1 MPPWDIL
8 LLFLVLSSEVMM
20 PLSHIHQTSPIK
32 VKYYRGEVFLMVLL
46 TREQIEARLVALH
59 RASIELVSD
68 LSLEVVL
75 ERIAHLA
82 REQAG
87 ARYAALGVLDDQGK
101 LVKFITVGM
110 TADEMRQMAHPPIGL
125 GLIGAI
131 AKERR
136 TIRVPD
142 ISRDERGV
150 CFPPNHPHMTSFLG
164 VPILSGNQLF
174 GQIYLTDKEDYTEFT
189 RDDERVIET
198 LAAYAAVA
206 IANARMY
213 ETLVERDQ
221 ALSQSNKDLGLLNNI
236 GEMLASSNQLDE
248 ILEKT
253 LDHVMS
259 YLEVEAGEIFLTEE
273 DGLSLRMVLHRGEAV
288 DTFWTKDQF
297 KLGEG
302 FVGLVAENGKPL
314 VSNSLHQDMR
324 FLRKQVIQAGFQCVA
339 CIPLTAHGN
348 VIGVMGIATRHT
360 ERLKQ
365 REIGLLM
372 AIGTWA
378 GTAIEIVRLNQQGR
392 RLAVLEERERI
403 GMDLHD
409 GIIQSIYAVG
419 LALDY
424 ARMEVESNPQK
435 SIVKLE
441 QAIEG
446 LNSTIR
452 DIRTYIMD
460 LRPRQFRGEN
470 LKESLQHLIDETQ
483 ANTRIE
489 INLTGPDDGALILP
503 TVVSTALFHICQEA
517 LANIAK
523 HAEAQHAKINL
534 WTTPGRVLLE
544 ISDDGLGFELSQM
557 RMVLGHGLAN
567 MVTRARKVG
576 GDIEINSEPGK
587 GTSILAWAPLNQD
600 EESAQSQ

>member
-1 MPPWDIL
+1 
-8 LLFLVLSSEVMM
+8 
-20 PLSHIHQTSPIK
+20 
-32 VKYYRGEVFLMVLL
+32 MVLL

-59 RASIELVSD
+59 RASLELVSD

-75 ERIAHLA
+75 DRIAHLA

-87 ARYAALGVLDDQGK
+87 ARYGALGVLDEQGN
-101 LVKFITVGM
+101 LVHFIPVGM
-110 TADEMRQMAHPPIGL
+110 TSEEIHQMAHPPIGL

-142 ISRDERGV
+142 ISRDDRSVG
-150 CFPPNHPHMTSFLG
+150 FPPNHPPMTSFLG

-189 RDDERVIET
+189 RDDERVIEM

-206 IANARMY
+206 IVNARMY
-213 ETLVERDQ
+213 EDLVERDQ
-221 ALSQSNKDLGLLNNI
+221 SLLQRNKDLKLLNDI
-236 GEMLASSNQLDE
+236 GAMLAETFEIDK

-259 YLEVEAGEIFLTEE
+259 YLGFEAGEIFLTEE
-273 DGLSLRMVLHRGEAV
+273 DGLSLRMAMHQGESTDA
-288 DTFWTKDQF
+288 FWTKDQF
-297 KLGEG
+297 RLGEG
-302 FVGLVAENGKPL
+302 FVGIVAESGKPL
-314 VSNSLHQDMR
+314 ITNSLQQDVH
-324 FLRKQVIQAGFQCVA
+324 FLRRKVVNAGFQYLA
-339 CIPLTAHGN
+339 CIPLAAHAN
-348 VIGVMGIATRHT
+348 VIGVMSVATRHMQHL
-360 ERLKQ
+360 EP
-365 REIGLLM
+365 REINLLSS
-372 AIGTWA
+372 IGTWA
-378 GTAIEIVRLNQQGR
+378 GTTIENVRLNQQSR

-424 ARMEVESNPQK
+424 ARMEVETNPRK
-435 SIVKLE
+435 ALVKLE

-446 LNSTIR
+446 LNTTIR

-470 LKESLQHLIDETQ
+470 LMDSLQRLIDETR
-483 ANTRIE
+483 ANTHLD
-489 INLTGPDDGALILP
+489 INLIGPDNGSVILP
-503 TVVSTALFHICQEA
+503 TAISTALFHISQEA

-523 HAEAQHAKINL
+523 HAQAHTAKLNL
-534 WTTPGRVLLE
+534 QTVPGRIMLE
-544 ISDDGLGFELSQM
+544 ISDDGVGFDLVKTSLA
-557 RMVLGHGLAN
+557 LGHGLAN
-567 MVTRARKVG
+567 MRTRARKLG
-576 GDIEINSEPGK
+576 GDIEVNSEPGE
-587 GTSILAWAPLNQD
+587 GTSVLAWIPLDQNDDFNQPKPP
-600 EESAQSQ
+600 EN

>member
-1 MPPWDIL
+1 
-8 LLFLVLSSEVMM
+8 
-20 PLSHIHQTSPIK
+20 
-32 VKYYRGEVFLMVLL
+32 MVLL

-59 RASIELVSD
+59 RASLELVSD

-75 ERIAHLA
+75 ERIAYLA

-87 ARYAALGVLDDQGK
+87 ARYAALGVLDENGK
-101 LVKFITVGM
+101 LVQFIPVGM
-110 TADEMRQMAHPPIGL
+110 TVDEMHQIAHLPIGL

-131 AKERR
+131 ARERQ
-136 TIRVPD
+136 TIRSPN
-142 ISRDERGV
+142 IARDNRSVG
-150 CFPPNHPHMTSFLG
+150 FPPNHPPMTSFLG
-164 VPILSGNQLF
+164 VPILSGSHLL

-206 IANARMY
+206 IVNARIY
-213 ETLVERDQ
+213 ADLVERD
-221 ALSQSNKDLGLLNNI
+221 ATLSQRNKDLGLLNDI
-236 GEMLASSNQLDE
+236 GKMLANSTQTDE

-253 LDHVMS
+253 LDYILT

-273 DGLSLRMVLHRGEAV
+273 DGLSLRMAMHRGEAAEAL
-288 DTFWTKDQF
+288 WTKDQF
-297 KLGEG
+297 RLGEG
-302 FVGLVAENGKPL
+302 FVGLVAESGKPL
-314 VSNSLHQDMR
+314 VSNSLEKNMLY
-324 FLRKQVIQAGFQCVA
+324 LRQQVVQAGFQCVA

-348 VIGVMGIATRHT
+348 TVGVMGIATRLLQSF
-360 ERLKQ
+360 EQ
-365 REIGLLM
+365 REIDLLT

-378 GTAIEIVRLNQQGR
+378 GTAIENVRLIQQGR
-392 RLAVLEERERI
+392 RLAVVEERERI

-424 ARMEVESNPQK
+424 ARMEVETNPGK
-435 SIVKLE
+435 ALVKLE

-470 LKESLQHLIDETQ
+470 LKESLQRLIDETR
-483 ANTRIE
+483 ANTSLE
-489 INLTGPDDGALILP
+489 TTLTGPEDGSVILP
-503 TVVSTALFHICQEA
+503 TEIATALFHICQEA

-523 HAEAQHAKINL
+523 HAQAHNAKIDL
-534 WTTPGRVLLE
+534 WTAPGRVLLE
-544 ISDDGLGFELSQM
+544 ISDDGMGFDKRQV
-557 RMVLGHGLAN
+557 RMALGHGLAN

-576 GDIEINSEPGK
+576 GDIEIETEPGK
-587 GTSILAWAPLNQD
+587 GTSILAWAPLKPDDEPNQPQ
-600 EESAQSQ
+600 QSKN

>member
-1 MPPWDIL
+1 
-8 LLFLVLSSEVMM
+8 
-20 PLSHIHQTSPIK
+20 
-32 VKYYRGEVFLMVLL
+32 MVLL

-59 RASIELVSD
+59 RASLELVSD

-82 REQAG
+82 RDQAG

-101 LVKFITVGM
+101 LVKFIPVGM
-110 TADEMRQMAHPPIGL
+110 TADEMKQMVHPPIGL

-131 AKERR
+131 AKERQ

-142 ISRDERGV
+142 ISKDERGV
-150 CFPPNHPHMTSFLG
+150 GFPPNHPDMASFLG

-174 GQIYLTDKEDYTEFT
+174 GQIYLTDKEDYPEFT
-189 RDDERVIET
+189 REDERVIET

-206 IANARMY
+206 IKNARMY
-213 ETLVERDQ
+213 KELVERDE
-221 ALSQSNKDLGLLNNI
+221 ALSQRNKDLGLLNNI
-236 GEMLASSNQLDE
+236 GEMLASTDQMDE
-248 ILEKT
+248 ILERI
-253 LDHVMS
+253 LDNVIS
-259 YLEVEAGEIFLTEE
+259 YLQVEAGEIFLTEE
-273 DGLSLRMVLHRGEAV
+273 DGLSLRMAIHQGEAAEG
-288 DTFWTKDQF
+288 FWTKDQF
-297 KLGEG
+297 RMGEG
-302 FVGLVAENGKPL
+302 FVGLVAESGLPM
-314 VSNSLHQDMR
+314 VSTSLQQDMR
-324 FLRKQVIQAGFQCVA
+324 FLRRKVISAGFKCVA

-348 VIGVMGIATRHT
+348 VVGVMGIATRHT
-360 ERLKQ
+360 QRLNQ
-365 REIGLLM
+365 REISLLT

-378 GTAIEIVRLNQQGR
+378 GMAIENIRLNQQSR

-424 ARMEVESNPQK
+424 ARMEVESSPHK
-435 SIVKLE
+435 AIGKLE

-470 LKESLQHLIDETQ
+470 LKDSLQRLVDETR
-483 ANTRIE
+483 ANTHLE
-489 INLTGPDDGALILP
+489 IILTGPEDGDLILP
-503 TVVSTALFHICQEA
+503 TVIATALFHICQEA
-517 LANIAK
+517 LANVAK
-523 HAEAQHAKINL
+523 HAQAHQASIDL
-534 WTTPGRVLLE
+534 WTAPGRVLLE
-544 ISDDGLGFELSQM
+544 ITDDGVGFDLPRI
-557 RMVLGHGLAN
+557 RMALGHGLAN

-576 GDIEINSEPGK
+576 GDIELNSEPGK
-587 GTSILAWAPLNQD
+587 GTTILAWAPLNQD
-600 EESAQSQ
+600 EESNQP